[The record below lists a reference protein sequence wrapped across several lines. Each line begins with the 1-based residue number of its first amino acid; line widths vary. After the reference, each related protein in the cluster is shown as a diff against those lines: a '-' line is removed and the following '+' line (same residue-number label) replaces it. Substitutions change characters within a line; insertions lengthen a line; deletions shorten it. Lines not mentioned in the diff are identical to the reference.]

1 MGKLLLE
8 QIDTLATFDEERR
21 VLSDGWVLI
30 RNQQIEALGHGT
42 YTGEPV
48 EQRMNL
54 RGYVV
59 LPGLVNLH
67 HHFFQVLMRNIP
79 ALQDASLF
87 RWLEIMRMLK
97 VMVRNED
104 LVLATKLCVAELLLS
119 GCTTTVD
126 HNFLKP
132 TLNLDHDTQIRAAR
146 QMGIRY
152 HHARGSATQGRP
164 GFVENEADALADLER
179 LIKTYHDSHPYAMLR
194 VENAPGA
201 PFSNSENFYKTSIEL
216 SRKHGVGN
224 HTHLAQSPE
233 DTQQM
238 LAALGE
244 KPVVWA
250 ERVGW
255 VGPDVWYAHAIAIDE
270 EEQEILSRSGTGISH
285 CPNSNMVTGSGVCQV
300 VPMLKRGGIKI
311 GLGVDGSA
319 ANNSSSLLRE
329 VRSMLLLQRAFYGAD
344 ALSPTQ
350 ALEVA
355 ILGGASVLRRDDIG
369 SIAPGKAADIIG
381 VDLNRLSFAGGIHDP
396 IAALVLCDVDHV
408 DLSIVNGV
416 IRVKNGELIGH
427 DLNAMVHYGN
437 QLSQALIQRTE
448 KQFQVELGQSSW
460 RQAYPYSQ
468 RSLK

>member
-1 MGKLLLE
+1 MSKLLLE
-8 QIDTLATFDEERR
+8 HIDTLATFDEQRR
-21 VLSDGWVLI
+21 VLSDAWVLI
-30 RNQQIEALGHGT
+30 RDQQIEALGFGP
-42 YTGEPV
+42 YKGEPV
-48 EQRMNL
+48 EQRMSL

-59 LPGLVNLH
+59 LPGLINLH

-79 ALQDASLF
+79 ALQNASLF

-104 LVLATKLCVAELLLS
+104 LVVATQLCVAELLLS

-132 TLNLDHDTQIRAAR
+132 TFDLDHDTQIQTAR
-146 QMGIRY
+146 RMGIRY
-152 HHARGSATQGRP
+152 HHARGSATLGQP
-164 GFVENEADALADLER
+164 GFVENEANALTDLER
-179 LIKTYHDSHPYAMLR
+179 LIKTYHDPQPFAMLR

-201 PFSNSENFYKTSIEL
+201 PFSNSENFYKASIEL
-216 SRKHGVGN
+216 ARKHGVGN

-238 LAALGE
+238 LAAFAE

-250 ERVGW
+250 ERIGW

-270 EEQEILSRSGTGISH
+270 EEQEILSRSRTGISH

-300 VPMLKRGGIKI
+300 VPMLKRGRIKI

-319 ANNSSSLLRE
+319 ANNSSNLLRE
-329 VRSMLLLQRAFYGAD
+329 VRSMLLLQRVFFGAD

-369 SIAPGKAADIIG
+369 MIAPGKAADIIG
-381 VDLNRLSFAGGIHDP
+381 VDLNRLAFAGGLHDP
-396 IAALVLCDVDHV
+396 LAGMVLCDVEHI

-416 IRVKNGELIGH
+416 VKVVNGKLVGQDI
-427 DLNAMVHYGN
+427 DTMIQYGN
-437 QLSQALIQRTE
+437 QLSHALIQRTE
-448 KQFQVELGQSSW
+448 KQFNLELGSSIW
-460 RQAYPYSQ
+460 RKAYPYFQ
-468 RSLK
+468 